1 MEDQCSPLSWGYCY
15 QEEGMEELKHN
26 LLFTTLEL
34 ETTLRSAKEEITKRE
49 FELIH
54 LKDVLSRTMKERDET
69 LVRCQ
74 KLMLEKLILLQQLHQ
89 EQQQQQQQQEQVLQ
103 QHQQETAS
111 LSGVSSSEDESKPG
125 DSNKQISSPESNR
138 SIISSPGLNSTPPP
152 VHLPLQPKSSLPQ
165 EALELA
171 ADRTL
176 PEKGK
181 LLQAVKDAGPLLQN
195 LLLAGPLP
203 QWQHPPPQLTSI
215 DIPPVAISS
224 PTQQLINQGSF
235 NNLNGC
241 LSKKRSYPENYEGSD
256 SSPNTK
262 YQKVV
267 LH

>member
-15 QEEGMEELKHN
+15 QEEGMEELKHA

-34 ETTLRSAKEEITKRE
+34 ETTLISAKEEITRRE

-54 LKDVLSRTMKERDET
+54 LKDVLSRTMKERDEAQG
-69 LVRCQ
+69 RCQ
-74 KLMLEKLILLQQLHQ
+74 KLMLEKLILH
-89 EQQQQQQQQEQVLQ
+89 QQQQQVK

-125 DSNKQISSPESNR
+125 DSNKHNSSSDSNR
-138 SIISSPGLNSTPPP
+138 SIISSPSLDSIPPL
-152 VHLPLQPKSSLPQ
+152 VHLSLQPRSPLLQ
-165 EALELA
+165 EALKLA
-171 ADRTL
+171 PNRPL

-195 LLLAGPLP
+195 ILLAGPLP
-203 QWQHPPPQLTSI
+203 QWQHPPPQVTSI

-224 PTQQLINQGSF
+224 PVQNLINQDSF
-235 NNLNGC
+235 NHLNGC
-241 LSKKRSYPENYEGSD
+241 LSKKRGPQNHEGSD

>member
-15 QEEGMEELKHN
+15 QEEGMEELKHT

-34 ETTLRSAKEEITKRE
+34 ETTVISAKEEITRRE

-54 LKDVLSRTMKERDET
+54 LKDVLSRTMKERDEAQG
-69 LVRCQ
+69 RCQ
-74 KLMLEKLILLQQLHQ
+74 KLMLEKFLLQRQLQ
-89 EQQQQQQQQEQVLQ
+89 QKEQQQQQVQ

-125 DSNKQISSPESNR
+125 DSNKHISSSDSNR
-138 SIISSPGLNSTPPP
+138 SIISSPGLDSIPPP
-152 VHLPLQPKSSLPQ
+152 VHLPLQPLSPLPQ
-165 EALELA
+165 EALKLA
-171 ADRTL
+171 ANRPL

-181 LLQAVKDAGPLLQN
+181 LLQAVKDAGPLLKN

-224 PTQQLINQGSF
+224 PTQLLMPLDSF

-241 LSKKRSYPENYEGSD
+241 LSKKRAPENYEDSD

>member
-1 MEDQCSPLSWGYCY
+1 MEDQCSSFNWGYCY
-15 QEEGMEELKHN
+15 QEEGMEELKHT
-26 LLFTTLEL
+26 LLLTTLEL
-34 ETTLRSAKEEITKRE
+34 ETTLISAKEEITRRD
-49 FELIH
+49 FELVH
-54 LKDVLSRTMKERDET
+54 LKDVLSRTMKERDEAQG
-69 LVRCQ
+69 RCQ
-74 KLMLEKLILLQQLHQ
+74 KLMLEKFILQQQLQ
-89 EQQQQQQQQEQVLQ
+89 QKEQQQQQQQVEQQ
-103 QHQQETAS
+103 QQQETAS

-125 DSNKQISSPESNR
+125 DYSNKHNSSSDSNR
-138 SIISSPGLNSTPPP
+138 SSIISSPSLDSINPP
-152 VHLPLQPKSSLPQ
+152 VVNLPFQPTSALPE
-165 EALELA
+165 EALKLA
-171 ADRTL
+171 ANRPL

-224 PTQQLINQGSF
+224 PVLIKQDSF

-241 LSKKRSYPENYEGSD
+241 LSKKRGLEDYDGSD
-256 SSPNTK
+256 TCPNTK

>member
-1 MEDQCSPLSWGYCY
+1 MEDQCSPLSWGYWY
-15 QEEGMEELKHN
+15 GEEGMEELKHT

-34 ETTLRSAKEEITKRE
+34 ETTLISAKEEITRRE
-49 FELIH
+49 LELIH
-54 LKDVLSRTMKERDET
+54 LKDVLIKTLKERDEAQA
-69 LVRCQ
+69 RCQ
-74 KLMLEKLILLQQLHQ
+74 KMMLEKFILQQQLQQKEHTH
-89 EQQQQQQQQEQVLQ
+89 QQQ
-103 QHQQETAS
+103 QQETAS
-111 LSGVSSSEDESKPG
+111 LSGVSSSSEDESKPG
-125 DSNKQISSPESNR
+125 DSNNHNSSSDSNRSKISSPSLD
-138 SIISSPGLNSTPPP
+138 SILPV
-152 VHLPLQPKSSLPQ
+152 VHLPLQPKSPLPQ
-165 EALELA
+165 EASKLA
-171 ADRTL
+171 ANRPL

-224 PTQQLINQGSF
+224 STQHLLNQDSV

-241 LSKKRSYPENYEGSD
+241 SSKKRGPENYEGSD

>member
-1 MEDQCSPLSWGYCY
+1 MEDQCSPLSWGYFY
-15 QEEGMEELKHN
+15 QEEGMEELKHT
-26 LLFTTLEL
+26 LLFKTLEL
-34 ETTLRSAKEEITKRE
+34 ETTLISAKEEITRRE

-54 LKDVLSRTMKERDET
+54 LKDVLSRTKKERDEARA
-69 LVRCQ
+69 RCQ
-74 KLMLEKLILLQQLHQ
+74 KLVLEKFILEQQLQQK
-89 EQQQQQQQQEQVLQ
+89 EQQQQKQQQQKVQEQ
-103 QHQQETAS
+103 QQETAS

-125 DSNKQISSPESNR
+125 DSNKHISSPDSNR
-138 SIISSPGLNSTPPP
+138 SMISSPGLDSVSPTVN
-152 VHLPLQPKSSLPQ
+152 LPLQPQPSLPQ
-165 EALELA
+165 EALKLA
-171 ADRTL
+171 ANRPL

-195 LLLAGPLP
+195 LILAGPLP

-224 PTQQLINQGSF
+224 PSQQLINQDSF
-235 NNLNGC
+235 NNFTGC
-241 LSKKRSYPENYEGSD
+241 LSKKRGPENYEGSD

>member
-1 MEDQCSPLSWGYCY
+1 
-15 QEEGMEELKHN
+15 MEELKHT

-34 ETTLRSAKEEITKRE
+34 ETTVISAKEEITRRE

-54 LKDVLSRTMKERDET
+54 LKDVLSRTMKERDEAQG
-69 LVRCQ
+69 RCQ
-74 KLMLEKLILLQQLHQ
+74 KLMLEKFILQQQLQ
-89 EQQQQQQQQEQVLQ
+89 QKEQQQQQVE
-103 QHQQETAS
+103 QHQQDTAS

-125 DSNKQISSPESNR
+125 DSNKHNSSSDSNR
-138 SIISSPGLNSTPPP
+138 SIISSPSLDSIPSP
-152 VHLPLQPKSSLPQ
+152 VHLPLRPKSSLPQ
-165 EALELA
+165 EALKLA
-171 ADRTL
+171 ANRPL

-181 LLQAVKDAGPLLQN
+181 LLQAVKEAGPLLKN

-215 DIPPVAISS
+215 DIPPVAISP
-224 PTQQLINQGSF
+224 PTQHLIPQDSF
-235 NNLNGC
+235 NNLNGF
-241 LSKKRSYPENYEGSD
+241 LSKKRAPENYEDSD

>member
-1 MEDQCSPLSWGYCY
+1 MEDQCSPLSWAYCY
-15 QEEGMEELKHN
+15 QEEGMEELKHT
-26 LLFTTLEL
+26 LLYTTLEL
-34 ETTLRSAKEEITKRE
+34 ETTLISAKEEITRRE

-54 LKDVLSRTMKERDET
+54 LKDVLSRTIKERDE
-69 LVRCQ
+69 VQARCQ
-74 KLMLEKLILLQQLHQ
+74 KLMLEKFMLQQQLQ
-89 EQQQQQQQQEQVLQ
+89 QKEQPQQ

-125 DSNKQISSPESNR
+125 HPNKNISSSDSNR
-138 SIISSPGLNSTPPP
+138 SIISSPGSDSIPHP
-152 VHLPLQPKSSLPQ
+152 VHPPSQPQSPLPQ
-165 EALELA
+165 EALKLA
-171 ADRTL
+171 ANKPL

-224 PTQQLINQGSF
+224 PTQHLIHQDSF

-241 LSKKRSYPENYEGSD
+241 LSKKRGAENYEGSE